1 VHAAQLLI
9 VVVPRSS
16 LHWKVAGS
24 SAEKVKVAA
33 PSEVSPGPV
42 SMVTFGG
49 VVSGP
54 PPPPEAG
61 KLTIVVGDLEPTPSA
76 GVDGVDLYVPS
87 YAEWAILP
95 GLPGEVAS
103 TDRS

>member
-1 VHAAQLLI
+1 
-9 VVVPRSS
+9 
-16 LHWKVAGS
+16 
-24 SAEKVKVAA
+24 
-33 PSEVSPGPV
+33 VSPGPV

-76 GVDGVDLYVPS
+76 GVDGVDLYV
-87 YAEWAILP
+87 
-95 GLPGEVAS
+95 
-103 TDRS
+103 RSVVC